1 MKSSLN
7 SMRKR
12 RCLLLCRDRE
22 ASVLE
27 DQSISA
33 HLRLAE
39 FNGEAVI
46 RPAVLIRAAQLF
58 NRLR

>member
-7 SMRKR
+7 SMRNR
-12 RCLLLCRDRE
+12 RCLLLCRESE

-33 HLRLAE
+33 HLRLVE
-39 FNGEAVI
+39 FNGGAVI
-46 RPAVLIRAAQLF
+46 RLAVLIGAVQLV
-58 NRLR
+58 NRMR

>member
-7 SMRKR
+7 SMRNR
-12 RCLLLCRDRE
+12 LCLLLCRDRE
-22 ASVLE
+22 TSVPE

-39 FNGEAVI
+39 FNGGAVI
-46 RPAVLIRAAQLF
+46 RLAVLIRAAQLI
-58 NRLR
+58 NRMR